1 MGRVPAASESDQRC
15 ALLGGLRVIEHSP
28 VLGNTAF
35 SYYEAAHKAHVAR
48 MRQRGA
54 AVDKEFWPTPRERA
68 RRASRRSMT
77 VTRTTIW
84 TRTSNRAA
92 REAPAVVRCG
102 RVRPQLIL
110 LFGGGLSHGIPC
122 RVVEETSR
130 RITTGAATIAI
141 AAGSTAFGG
150 PQCCAPS
157 AGGTGSRKASSM
169 QLMAFSR
176 RCLPHLPGSP
186 T

>member
-1 MGRVPAASESDQRC
+1 
-15 ALLGGLRVIEHSP
+15 
-28 VLGNTAF
+28 
-35 SYYEAAHKAHVAR
+35 
-48 MRQRGA
+48 
-54 AVDKEFWPTPRERA
+54 
-68 RRASRRSMT
+68 MT

-102 RVRPQLIL
+102 RVRQIL

-186 T
+186 HELALARMYHEILTKVGCIEADAPVPSVLE

>member
-1 MGRVPAASESDQRC
+1 
-15 ALLGGLRVIEHSP
+15 
-28 VLGNTAF
+28 
-35 SYYEAAHKAHVAR
+35 
-48 MRQRGA
+48 
-54 AVDKEFWPTPRERA
+54 
-68 RRASRRSMT
+68 MT

-92 REAPAVVRCG
+92 REAPRRCEVRSG
-102 RVRPQLIL
+102 EAATEIL

-150 PQCCAPS
+150 PQKWRYPS
-157 AGGTGSRKASSM
+157 GGTWSSAASSK
-169 QLMAFSR
+169 QAIAF
-176 RCLPHLPGSP
+176 
-186 T
+186 